1 MVFKSSPRHPGGISI
16 LVSRSPCP
24 PCVWHPKSLARRDW
38 RRFSSQPTPHEPNRF
53 CAWGAKSM
61 AQNCAGGKEARCR
74 IARGGAE
81 RIAREEQREQRI
93 ALLHLPKRSHLC
105 RTQIQ
110 REGRRIQR
118 EGRRRGRRHLE
129 SSPGARGLSPAAPAP
144 WSSGSHPS
152 CCKQS
157 SPPTSTSRRSSARAP
172 SAPSSTPPPHPS
184 GLLAVHAPLPLP
196 SSALLLMFGYLGHG
210 YTLLYCA
217 SCSRRQTALVALLH
231 CTYYIT
237 R

>member
-61 AQNCAGGKEARCR
+61 SQNCAGGKEARRR

-118 EGRRRGRRHLE
+118 EGRRRRGRRHLE

-172 SAPSSTPPPHPS
+172 SAPHPPLR
-184 GLLAVHAPLPLP
+184 LLILPVCLQCTHLFLSLP
-196 SSALLLMFGYLGHG
+196 
-210 YTLLYCA
+210 LLYCLCLVILDMDIL
-217 SCSRRQTALVALLH
+217 CSTVLPAVEGKQPWLLCSTAH
-231 CTYYIT
+231 II
-237 R
+237 